1 MTVPTA
7 PSSDRR
13 AIITEALRK
22 IDDLTARLAIAEKA
36 STEPI
41 AVVGIGCRLPGGV
54 SSAEEFWALLREG
67 ASGVIRVPADRW
79 DADAYYSDDYTVPG
93 TICNRVGGFLTS
105 WQPDEFDAEFFNIAP
120 REAAAIDPQQRLLL
134 EVTWEALENAG
145 INPQSIRG
153 TQTGVFIGLTTNDY
167 YHSVAGKLRREQIDA
182 YIPFGNAPN
191 FAAGRLSYFLGAR
204 GPAVVM
210 DTACSSSLVSIH
222 LACESLRRRES
233 DTALAAGVNLILSPE
248 NSIAC
253 SRFGM
258 LSPDGTI
265 KTFDADANGY
275 VRSEGCG
282 VVVLKR
288 LDDALRDG
296 DSVLAVVR
304 GSAVNQDGASSGQTV
319 PNGPAQQA
327 LMRQALHNA
336 RLAPSEVDYIEAHG
350 TGTGLGDP
358 IELDALAEVYG
369 NRDGSAPLILGSV
382 KTNLGHLESAAGV
395 TGFIKTVLSV
405 GRGHIPRQLNFTRLT
420 PQAGPG
426 ASTFVIASEP
436 LEWPEV
442 NRPRRAAVS
451 SFGVSGTNAHVVI
464 EQAPVTEAE
473 APQPEPAVSTLIVT
487 GRSADRI
494 AATAGRLADWL
505 DSSSSDGVTLAEIA
519 HTLNHHRARHPL
531 FATVTAGDR
540 DQALAGLRA
549 LAGGYPAPG
558 VAAPHTG
565 PCRGGVVFVY
575 SGQGSQWAGMGRRLL
590 ADEPAFAAAVD
601 ELEPDFV
608 AQAGF
613 SLREVLKSGGP
624 VVGIDRIQPVLVGV
638 QLALTALWKAQGISP
653 DAVIGHSM
661 GEVTAAVVAGA
672 LSPAEGLKVISTR
685 SRLMKRLSGQG
696 AMALLALSGADAEEV
711 LADYPGV
718 TVAVEASPRQVVI
731 AGPPDQV
738 DAVIAVVAG
747 RDLLARRV
755 EVDVASHHAIID
767 PVLGDLRAELAD
779 LNPKAPIIPVFVT
792 TGSRDGTAPF
802 DAGHWVDNL
811 RNPVR
816 FTQAVAA
823 AGAEQAIFIEVSPH
837 PLLSHAVDQSLEGV
851 HHHTLGTLQRDT
863 NDTVTF
869 RAALN
874 AAHTV
879 RPPEVPHSDEPR
891 VVLPATP
898 WHHTRHW
905 LQIASDTPAAPASPS
920 PTATSTHEWFHD
932 VVWPVRDLPA
942 ADNDGS
948 WLIITEDGS
957 GADLAALLGSDSHTR
972 DAREL
977 ESDLAPES
985 LRSCP
990 PEPHA
995 VEKLREALTG
1005 VDRVLYAPA
1014 PVGRVDAAAGY
1025 RLFQSARRLLTV
1037 LAGMPQPPTLMI
1049 LTRNAQPIADGDR
1062 ADAAH
1067 AVLWGMARTIRLEHP
1082 EFWGGIVDV
1091 DESAPAELVSGILAA
1106 EVAGADEDDQ
1116 AVHRRGLRHVPRIEH
1131 RPTPAVALTRFE
1143 GNTSHLVIG
1152 ATGNVGPHLIRQL
1165 AEMGAATVVA
1175 VSRRGAGQLGDLGAE
1190 LTAAGTTL
1198 VEVAADVADDSAMAA
1213 LFDRFGDDLPPLE
1226 GVYLAALAG
1235 GEALLTEMTDADLSD
1250 MFRPKLDAA
1259 VVLHRLTLRHRVRRF
1274 VLFSSIT
1281 GLLGSR
1287 MVGHY
1292 TAANAFQDTL
1302 AYARRALGLS
1312 ATVVDWGLWKS
1323 WADAQP
1329 STKAAGLHP
1338 MPNDVAIR
1346 LMPLLLSPD
1355 AGVQTVVAGAD
1366 WQRLSDTFG
1375 MRAPMPILGH
1385 LLAGGDT
1392 GGVEQLP
1399 RPAFGTLLGEPAGA
1413 EASNTWR
1420 AALLPEAKPYPG
1432 GHKVRG
1438 VEVVPVSVLLQT
1450 LAATRYGSALGDV
1463 RFEYPV
1469 IADAPRAIQVTLAA
1483 DGVGTSVSMSSST
1496 GPSLPPDRWIR
1507 HCSARVLSEL
1517 PPASADDEGAEIP
1530 DIAWDSSS
1538 IDDLQ
1543 RASGV
1548 DGQPLRWTVADVEAV
1563 RGGLRATVHLPEPT
1577 VVAMVDAA
1585 VHLARLLD
1593 SSDTLMLPAAAEAVL
1608 LAEDLDGADTVQ
1620 IQRHADGGDDLVVDI
1635 TVRSADGTPRV
1646 DIRGLRYAQVD
1657 AVAAE
1662 TDAAPASAPV
1672 DAPDWSTLTAEQT
1685 VAELRVRLRA
1695 ILARELGMP
1704 AEAVDYDRPFPEL
1717 GLDSMMAMTL
1727 LRDAKQLVQME
1738 LSATMLWN
1746 NPTLTAFAE
1755 HVAGMLTPQSE
1766 PEPAPVEEETD
1777 DSVSLLDALF
1787 DSVEGSG
1794 FETSL
1799 EG

>member
-1 MTVPTA
+1 MTA

-54 SSAEEFWALLREG
+54 NSAEEFWTLLCEG
-67 ASGVIRVPADRW
+67 SSGVIRVPADRW
-79 DADAYYSDDYTVPG
+79 DADAYYSADHTAPG
-93 TICNRVGGFLTS
+93 TICNREGGFLTS

-153 TQTGVFIGLTTNDY
+153 TQTGVYIGLTTNDY

-222 LACESLRRRES
+222 LACDSLRRRES

-288 LDDALRDG
+288 LEDALRDG

-327 LMRQALHNA
+327 LMRQALHAA

-405 GRGHIPRQLNFTRLT
+405 ARGHIPRQLNFTRLT

-426 ASTFVIASEP
+426 ASKFVIAAEP
-436 LEWPEV
+436 KDWPAV

-451 SFGVSGTNAHVVI
+451 SFGVSGTNAHVIV
-464 EQAPVTEAE
+464 EQAPVTEPA
-473 APQPEPAVSTLIVT
+473 APQQEPPVSTLILT
-487 GRSADRI
+487 GRTPERI

-505 DSSSSDGVTLAEIA
+505 DSSHSDGVPLADVA

-558 VAAPHTG
+558 VAAAHAG
-565 PCRGGVVFVY
+565 PCRGGVVFVF

-590 ADEPAFAAAVD
+590 VEESAFAAAVD

-613 SLREVLKSGGP
+613 SLREVLESGEP

-638 QLALTALWKAQGISP
+638 QLALTALWRSYGVSP

-672 LSPAEGLKVISTR
+672 LSPAEGLKVIATR
-685 SRLMKRLSGQG
+685 SRLMRRLSGQG
-696 AMALLALSGADAEEV
+696 AMALLEVAGAEAEEL
-711 LADYPGV
+711 LAGYPDV
-718 TVAVEASPRQVVI
+718 TVAVEASPRQVVV

-767 PVLGDLRAELAD
+767 PILGDLRAELAD
-779 LNPKAPIIPVFVT
+779 LNPKPPVIPVFVT
-792 TGSRDGTAPF
+792 TGGRERSDSGNGTGGRERSDSGDVTTTF
-802 DAGHWVDNL
+802 DDGHWVDNL

-823 AGAEQAIFIEVSPH
+823 AGADHSIFIEVSPH
-837 PLLSHAVDQSLEGV
+837 PLLSYAVDQSLDGV

-869 RAALN
+869 RAAVN

-879 RPPEVPHSDEPR
+879 RPPEVPHRGEPR
-891 VVLPATP
+891 IVLPATP

-905 LQIASDTPAAPASPS
+905 LQITTDTPAAPAAASPS
-920 PTATSTHEWFHD
+920 TNDWFHELA
-932 VVWPVRDLPA
+932 WPVRDLPTA
-942 ADNDGS
+942 SSEGS
-948 WLIITEDGS
+948 WLVVAEDRT
-957 GADLAALLGSDSHTR
+957 GAELAAALGNDSRTR

-977 ESDLAPES
+977 ES
-985 LRSCP
+985 
-990 PEPHA
+990 EPHA
-995 VEKLREALTG
+995 AEALRAALAG
-1005 VDRVLYAPA
+1005 VDYVLYAPA
-1014 PVGRVDAAAGY
+1014 PVGRVDAPAGY
-1025 RLFQSARRLLTV
+1025 RLFHTARRLLTV
-1037 LAGMPQPPTLMI
+1037 LAGMPQPPKLLI

-1062 ADAAH
+1062 ADPAH

-1082 EFWGGIVDV
+1082 ELWGAVVDV

-1106 EVAGADEDDQ
+1106 EVAGAAADDQ
-1116 AVHRRGLRHVPRIEH
+1116 AVHRRGLRHVPRIEP
-1131 RPTPAVALTRFE
+1131 RPVPAVALTRFE

-1152 ATGNVGPHLIRQL
+1152 ATGNVGPYLIRQL

-1175 VSRRGAGQLGDLGAE
+1175 VSRRGAGQLGDLGAD
-1190 LTAAGTTL
+1190 LKAAGTTL
-1198 VEVAADVADDSAMAA
+1198 VEVAADAADEVAMAA

-1235 GEALLTEMTDADLSD
+1235 GEALLTEMTDADLAV

-1259 VVLHRLTLRHRVRRF
+1259 AVLHRLTLRHRVRRF

-1287 MVGHY
+1287 LVGHY
-1292 TAANAFQDTL
+1292 TAANAFMDAL

-1329 STKAAGLHP
+1329 STKAAGLQP

-1346 LMPLLLSPD
+1346 MLPLVLSPD
-1355 AGVQTVVAGAD
+1355 AGVQSVVAGAD
-1366 WQRLSDTFG
+1366 WARLADTFG
-1375 MRAPMPILGH
+1375 MRAPMPILDH

-1392 GGVEQLP
+1392 GGVDQLP
-1399 RPAFGTLLGEPAGA
+1399 RPAFGTLLGEPAGTGSA
-1413 EASNTWR
+1413 KTWR
-1420 AALLPEAKPYPG
+1420 AALLPDAKPYPG

-1438 VEVVPVSVLLQT
+1438 VEVVPVSVLLAT
-1450 LAATRYGSALGDV
+1450 LAATGYVTALGDV

-1469 IADAPRAIQVTLAA
+1469 VAEAPRAIQVASDGTTVTL
-1483 DGVGTSVSMSSST
+1483 SSST
-1496 GPSLPPDRWIR
+1496 GPSLPPDRWTR
-1507 HCSARVLSEL
+1507 HVSARVIGEL
-1517 PPASADDEGAEIP
+1517 PASTGAAEGAQAPE
-1530 DIAWDSSS
+1530 IAWDPTS
-1538 IDDLQ
+1538 IGDLQ

-1548 DGQPLRWTVADVEAV
+1548 DGQPLSWTVAGVEAV
-1563 RGGLRATVHLPEPT
+1563 PGGLRATVGLPEPS
-1577 VVAMVDAA
+1577 VVALVDAA
-1585 VHLARLLD
+1585 VHVARLLEP
-1593 SSDTLMLPAAAEAVL
+1593 SDALMLPAAAEAVA
-1608 LAEDLDGADTVQ
+1608 LAEVLGGADTVEVL
-1620 IQRHADGGDDLVVDI
+1620 RRGSGPDLVVDI
-1635 TVRSADGTPRV
+1635 TARSADGAPCV
-1646 DIRGLRYAQVD
+1646 DIRGLRYAPVD
-1657 AVAAE
+1657 SVTVE
-1662 TDAAPASAPV
+1662 SDSAPASAPL
-1672 DAPDWSTLTAEQT
+1672 DAPDWSTLTAQET

-1755 HVAGMLTPQSE
+1755 HVAGMLVPQSE
-1766 PEPAPVEEETD
+1766 PEPAPIEEDTD

-1799 EG
+1799 EGEAR